1 MFEQRGSVNAMT
13 RRTLWTVVFLALTA
27 APIGMEL
34 YAAAQPSQD
43 RPTWTELITTWWPAP
58 VTLGLVGLLTAWI
71 GPHFRAA
78 YRLRSSVTAKSPTWW
93 LQADG
98 ANRAWRTVL
107 QGIVATALGAA
118 GDVVLQAIRDAALSG
133 AGIDLGQVGTT
144 AGYAAG
150 TSLLVAVLAYLHRV
164 KIDPSAVPSA
174 QPPDPLPAAS
184 PQSAAV
190 PRAG

>member
-34 YAAAQPSQD
+34 YAAAQPSPD

-58 VTLGLVGLLTAWI
+58 VTLGAVGLLTAWI
-71 GPHFRAA
+71 GPHFMDA
-78 YRLRSSVTAKSPTWW
+78 YRHRSTVTAKSPTWW

-107 QGIVATALGAA
+107 QGIVATSATAA
-118 GDVVLQAIRDAALSG
+118 GDAVLQAILDAHGG
-133 AGIDLGQVGTT
+133 AVDWSQVLHTAEYTAGTT
-144 AGYAAG
+144 A
-150 TSLLVAVLAYLHRV
+150 LIAVLAYLHRV
-164 KIDPSAVPSA
+164 KVDPTAVPSA